1 MKFAV
6 IAGVIHMSLGIV
18 MKGANTI
25 HFWDITDFLFEFIP
39 QFLFF
44 ICIFGYMC
52 FAIIIKWLTDWRAL
66 GISKPPE
73 IIGLMINFVS
83 KVDTPLW
90 GDAEQ
95 QLYIQRV
102 LAITAIS
109 TIPIMLIVKPL
120 IIYLKQ
126 QKTIDEP
133 NIVKRQN
140 MLEKKNT
147 SPQTTMLQ

>member
-1 MKFAV
+1 
-6 IAGVIHMSLGIV
+6 
-18 MKGANTI
+18 
-25 HFWDITDFLFEFIP
+25 
-39 QFLFF
+39 
-44 ICIFGYMC
+44 MC